1 MVGLGTILSVGIAGA
16 VAIGSYALYVNRDK
30 LGGAL
35 SRGVETNVIN
45 PLGNYFDSLWS
56 AIANPTKGTNLS
68 PSTPRPTT
76 QTILTKEGLTQV
88 PLRTPTGKTQ
98 QQVLQQAPQLIP
110 VKTTL
115 ARTPDYRPST
125 AYKAGYYYFDYGV
138 NKYDRQQYLSAASA
152 KQLLTADPAIVF
164 QQGGLENIKYLGA
177 SKLGSAGFQLFG
189 KSQNYL

>member
-35 SRGVETNVIN
+35 SRGIETNITN
-45 PLGNYFDSLWS
+45 PLGNYFDSLWA
-56 AIANPTKGTNLS
+56 AIANPTKGTGLS

-76 QTILTKEGLTQV
+76 TTTLTKSGLTQT
-88 PLRTPTGKTQ
+88 PILTPTGKTQ
-98 QQVLQQAPQLIP
+98 QQVLTQQPNLIP

-125 AYKAGYYYFDYGV
+125 AYKAGYYYFDVKGS
-138 NKYDRQQYLSAASA
+138 KYDTQQYLTAARI
-152 KQLLTADPAIVF
+152 KQIRTADQSKIFHPE
-164 QQGGLENIKYLGA
+164 GLREIRYIGQ
-177 SKLGSAGFQLFG
+177 SKLGAAGFQLFG